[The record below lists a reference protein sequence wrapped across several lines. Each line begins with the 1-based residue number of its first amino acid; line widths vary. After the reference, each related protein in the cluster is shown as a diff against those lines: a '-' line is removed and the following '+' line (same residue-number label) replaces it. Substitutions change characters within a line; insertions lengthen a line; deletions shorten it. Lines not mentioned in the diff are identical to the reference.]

1 MKHFFRQLSNI
12 GVTDSLGFH
21 DQRKVRTL
29 NIFNLIVIFFLVLG
43 STNAVFLKSDYPLLP
58 ELCFLVMAFASLY
71 LNYLHKYN
79 WSVFVFTIYIN
90 ISLFFVNEYYPFEAG
105 AYLFY
110 FPLTVTVVLLN
121 NPSVKDKFTITH
133 FVISLAFFIV
143 SVVFDFPQIKNTNI
157 SSEVLYVLWYYDVIF
172 SIICTAVL
180 TFMLNRLIYT
190 QNSEILSHLE
200 IEKAAQVKLNQSL
213 KEKEVLF
220 AEVHHRVKNNMAII
234 TGLLNLQANSTNNTE
249 AKNLINES
257 KNRILSMSLV
267 HTMLYSNT
275 DLNKIKLDKYASS
288 LCKELLNSLES
299 TGRIKLIE
307 QYTDVEVSINKAIPI
322 GLILNEA
329 VTNSI
334 KHAFSTNHPNPE
346 ITVKVST
353 QGKEVNISVS
363 DNGKGFEEKV
373 QSDQKEKTLGISLIH
388 SLTEQIDG
396 KVEFLNE
403 GGSQIKIKF
412 TSEINP

>member
-1 MKHFFRQLSNI
+1 MKHFFRQLSTI
-12 GVTDSLGFH
+12 GITDSLGFH

-58 ELCFLVMAFASLY
+58 ELCFLILAFGSLY
-71 LNYLHKYN
+71 LNYLQKYN
-79 WSVFVFTIYIN
+79 WSVFVFTVYIN

-121 NPSVKDKFTITH
+121 NPSVKDKFTIIH
-133 FVISLAFFIV
+133 FVISLVFFII

-234 TGLLNLQANSTNNTE
+234 TGLLNLQANSTNNEE
-249 AKNLINES
+249 AKKLINES

-288 LCKELLNSLES
+288 LCKELLNSLDS

-307 QYTDVEVSINKAIPI
+307 QYNDVEVSINKAIPI

-334 KHAFSTNHPNPE
+334 KHAFNSSHPNPE
-346 ITVKVST
+346 ITVNVST
-353 QGKEVNISVS
+353 QGKTANISVS

-396 KVEFLNE
+396 QVEFLNA

-412 TSEINP
+412 ASEVNS

>member
-1 MKHFFRQLSNI
+1 MKNFFRQLINI

-21 DQRKVRTL
+21 DQRKARTL

-58 ELCFLVMAFASLY
+58 ELCFLALAFGSLY

-79 WSVFVFTIYIN
+79 WSVLVFTIYIN
-90 ISLFFVNEYYPFEAG
+90 MSLFFVNEYYPFDAG

-110 FPLTVTVVLLN
+110 FPLTVTIVLLN
-121 NPSVKDKFTITH
+121 NPSVKDIFTIIH
-133 FVISLAFFIV
+133 FVISLVFFVV
-143 SVVFDFPQIKNTNI
+143 SLLFDFPQILNNTI
-157 SSEVLYVLWYYDVIF
+157 APDVLLVLWYYDVIF

-180 TFMLNRLIYT
+180 AFMLNRLIYT
-190 QNSEILSHLE
+190 QNSEILSHLD

-213 KEKEVLF
+213 KEKEILF

-234 TGLLNLQANSTNNTE
+234 TGLLNLQASSTNNEE
-249 AKNLINES
+249 AKSLINES
-257 KNRILSMSLV
+257 KNRVHSMSLV
-267 HTMLYSNT
+267 HTMLYSTT

-288 LCKELLNSLES
+288 LCKELLKSLDS

-307 QYTDVEVSINKAIPI
+307 QYNDVEVSINKAIPI

-346 ITVKVST
+346 ITVNVSP
-353 QGKEVNISVS
+353 QGKTVYIVVS

-373 QSDQKEKTLGISLIH
+373 QSNQKEKTLGISLIH

-396 KVEFLNE
+396 QVEFLNE

-412 TSEINP
+412 TIEENT